1 MEPLPNERELIA
13 RAQAGDKD
21 AVSSL
26 YEGYAQAIF
35 RYISYRV
42 ESDMVAE
49 DLTADVFLSMVR
61 GLPRYQDVGAPFGAW
76 LFRVAANR
84 ITDHH
89 RQKRR
94 MAEELSENQASDDT
108 DPFGKTAKNQER
120 AQLRA
125 ALATLPDDFQTL
137 LVLRFMEGMSH
148 SEVAAVLGKSEA
160 AARVMQHRALKALAK
175 ALGTDGKARSYLR
188 GGES

>member
-42 ESDMVAE
+42 ESDMAAE

-76 LFRVAANR
+76 LFRIAANR

>member
-13 RAQAGDKD
+13 RAQSGDKD

-42 ESDMVAE
+42 ESDMAAE

-175 ALGTDGKARSYLR
+175 VLGTDGKARSYLR

>member
-49 DLTADVFLSMVR
+49 DLTADVFLSMVQ

-76 LFRVAANR
+76 LFRIAANR
-84 ITDHH
+84 VADHH
-89 RQKRR
+89 RQKRHVV
-94 MAEELSENQASDDT
+94 EELSENEPNDDT
-108 DPFGKTAKNQER
+108 DPFGKIAKKQEQ
-120 AQLRA
+120 ALLRV
-125 ALATLPDDFQTL
+125 ALTKLSEDFQTL
-137 LVLRFMEGMSH
+137 LVLRFMQGLSH
-148 SEVAAVLGKSEA
+148 AEVAAIMGKSETSI
-160 AARVMQHRALKALAK
+160 RVMQHRALKALAK
-175 ALGTDGKARSYLR
+175 ELGTEGKVRSYLR